1 MLAKAVVFV
10 KSTVRTTMRICLSLD
25 PSRLMRWHLWLAE
38 ALADVPGND
47 VSCAF
52 AARCRPLPLI
62 FRLLLELERLLYG
75 YRVNGATYSIEAS
88 LLSLPPPPAD
98 QMDVVIDLSGGER
111 LPSGRRVLTPLF
123 NGLPGEIGVMAALA
137 NDQDLLVELHDTAR
151 PSQPWIARPA
161 SVDREVFAAGLDSVL
176 SCAVA
181 LILKALREETS
192 SAQSGVPGSP
202 MAASSLGVLSAIVW
216 DIGRAASKA
225 IDLLDT
231 LARGGRSWGIGW
243 RSDQAASLLDKG
255 EAAFSVLTGDT
266 GSFLADPFPFR
277 HQGQDFIFVEQYL
290 YSKNRG
296 CIAVVTVDRSGIA
309 GAPQI
314 VLEEPHHLSYPFV
327 FEQDGQ
333 IWMIPE
339 SGAARNVSLYRAVDF
354 PYRWTREAY
363 LLEGIE
369 GYDTTPLRHKGGFW
383 FFVSPRLWRSTSWDV
398 LSLYRAESLTGPWTS
413 HAANPVLLDAALSRP
428 AGAVIQHGGCMLR
441 PVQDCA
447 RGYGGA
453 VTFCRIDALGASEF
467 AQTPVGR
474 IWSGAFR
481 CHTYNR
487 RSGLEVI
494 DLFGHVRGLR
504 QVTTSYRLLAPD
516 APASAPHGRLL
527 PWPIARPGEL
537 AWPVGQARSA
547 ACEGPDV
554 LDPSRARD

>member
-1 MLAKAVVFV
+1 MKFA
-10 KSTVRTTMRICLSLD
+10 VRTTMRICLSLD
-25 PSRLMRWHLWLAE
+25 PSRLLRWHLWLAE
-38 ALADVPGND
+38 ALAEVPGND

-52 AARCRPLPLI
+52 AAGCRPLPLI
-62 FRLLLELERLLYG
+62 FRLLIELERLLYG
-75 YRVNGATYSIEAS
+75 YRVNGVTGSVEAE
-88 LLSLPPPPAD
+88 LRSLPPPTAN
-98 QMDVVIDLSGGER
+98 QVDVVINLSGEEP

-123 NGLPGEIGVMAALA
+123 NGLPSEIGVMTALA
-137 NDQDLLVELHDTAR
+137 NDQDLVVDLYDTAR
-151 PSQPWIARPA
+151 PSQPWMARPA
-161 SVDREVFAAGLDSVL
+161 SVDRKVFAAGLDSVL

-192 SAQSGVPGSP
+192 SAPSGVPGP
-202 MAASSLGVLSAIVW
+202 PTAAPSLGALSAIAW
-216 DIGRAASKA
+216 ETGTAASKA
-225 IDLLDT
+225 IAFLDG

-243 RSDQAASLLDKG
+243 RFDQAASLLDKG

-296 CIAVVTVDRSGIA
+296 CIAVVTADRSGAA

-333 IWMIPE
+333 VWMIPE
-339 SGAARNVSLYRAVDF
+339 SGAARNVSLYRAVEF
-354 PYRWTREAY
+354 PYRWKREAC

-369 GYDTTPLRHKGGFW
+369 GYDTTPLRHKGRFW

-398 LSLYRAESLTGPWTS
+398 LSLYHAASLTEPWTP
-413 HAANPVLLDAALSRP
+413 HAANPILLDAALSRP
-428 AGAVIQHGGCMLR
+428 AGAVIRHGGRMLR
-441 PVQDCA
+441 PVQNCA
-447 RGYGGA
+447 RSYGGA
-453 VTFCRIDALGASEF
+453 VTFCRIDALGESEF
-467 AQTPVGR
+467 AQTPIGG
-474 IWSGAFR
+474 ISSGAFG

-504 QVTTSYRLLAPD
+504 QVTTSYRLFAPD
-516 APASAPHGRLL
+516 VPPSASHGRPLS
-527 PWPIARPGEL
+527 RPQQL
-537 AWPVGQARSA
+537 AWPGGRA
-547 ACEGPDV
+547 
-554 LDPSRARD
+554 LDPSGAQD

>member
-1 MLAKAVVFV
+1 L
-10 KSTVRTTMRICLSLD
+10 KSDVDVRSTMRICLSLD
-25 PSRLMRWHLWLAE
+25 ASRTLRWHLWLAE
-38 ALADVPGND
+38 ALAEVAGND

-52 AARCRPLPLI
+52 AAGRRPLPVA
-62 FRLLLELERLLYG
+62 FRLLLQLERLLYG
-75 YRVNGATYSIEAS
+75 YRGNGATDSVEAA
-88 LLSLPPPPAD
+88 LRSLPPPSAHGV
-98 QMDVVIDLSGGER
+98 DVVIDLSGEEP

-123 NGLPGEIGVMAALA
+123 NGLAGEIGVMAALA
-137 NDQDLLVELHDTAR
+137 NGQDLLIELHDTAR
-151 PSQPWIARPA
+151 PSQAWMARPA
-161 SVDREVFAAGLDSVL
+161 SVDREVFAASLDSVL

-192 SAQSGVPGSP
+192 SAVSGVAGPP
-202 MAASSLGVLSAIVW
+202 AAVPSLGALSAIVY
-216 DIGRAASKA
+216 GTVASKA
-225 IDLLDT
+225 LEFLDS

-243 RSDQAASLLDKG
+243 RFDQAESLLDKG
-255 EAAFSVLTGDT
+255 EAAFSVVTGDT

-277 HQGQDFIFVEQYL
+277 HQGQDYIFVEQYL
-290 YSKNRG
+290 YTKKRG
-296 CIAVVTVDRSGIA
+296 CIAVIRADRSGTA
-309 GAPQI
+309 SAPQI

-339 SGAARNVSLYRAVDF
+339 SGAVRNVSLYRAVEF
-354 PYRWTREAY
+354 PYRWKREAC

-369 GYDTTPLRHKGGFW
+369 GYDTTPMRHEGGFW

-398 LSLYRAESLTGPWTS
+398 LSLYRAESLTGSWTP

-428 AGAVIQHGGCMLR
+428 AGAVIRHGGRKLR
-441 PVQDCA
+441 PVQDCT
-447 RGYGGA
+447 RRYGGA

-474 IWSGAFR
+474 IWSGAFG

-504 QVTTSYRLLAPD
+504 EVTTSYQPLGAD
-516 APASAPHGRLL
+516 VPASAQQGRSLSHPGQLTGQLVGPAAAPAKRRASSTLL
-527 PWPIARPGEL
+527 ARKG
-537 AWPVGQARSA
+537 
-547 ACEGPDV
+547 
-554 LDPSRARD
+554 